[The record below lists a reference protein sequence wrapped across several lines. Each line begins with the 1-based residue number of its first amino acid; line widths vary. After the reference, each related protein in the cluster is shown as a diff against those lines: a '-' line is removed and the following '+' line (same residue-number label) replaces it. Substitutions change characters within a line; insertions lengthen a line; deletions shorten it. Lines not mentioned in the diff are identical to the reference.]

1 MKIMN
6 KTLLF
11 FLFVLIPVCGYS
23 QDSIKTDLKSIEDGV
38 DVALQKATAAAAS
51 VVKFVVDEVK
61 QFKDEAVE
69 NMPEETKQNIREA
82 KENLK
87 YELKYMHDAIH
98 AGWAAGWRGEPY
110 TPPYKHK

>member
-1 MKIMN
+1 M
-6 KTLLF
+6 
-11 FLFVLIPVCGYS
+11 PVYGYS
-23 QDSIKTDLKSIEDGV
+23 QDSIKTDLKSIEEGV
-38 DVALQKATAAAAS
+38 DAAFLKATATAAS

-61 QFKDEAVE
+61 HFKDEAVE